1 MKDLQ
6 DRVAVITGA
15 GSGIGL
21 ALAQACAQA
30 GMRLVLADIEQDALA
45 RARAQFEQQ
54 GTPVLARRTDVCSA
68 EQVQALADAAFERFG
83 AVHLLCNNAGV
94 ASPAHQLAAW
104 EVPLSDW
111 HWILDVNL
119 LGVVHGLRAFVPR
132 MLAQGEEGH
141 VVNTASIAGLVSG
154 SGPYHASKHG
164 VVCIS
169 EGLYRDLRQRG
180 ARVSASVLCPGHI
193 RTAIADAERNRPD
206 VPEDWSAQVR
216 EQGLAQADAFRKLLE
231 QGYPPEQVAHAVL
244 DAVRDDRFYILP
256 AQQEQIQRVRERM
269 QQIQEQRNPA
279 H

>member
-6 DRVAVITGA
+6 GRVAVITGA
-15 GSGIGL
+15 ASGIGL
-21 ALAQACAQA
+21 ALAQGCAQA
-30 GMRLVLADIEQDALA
+30 GMRLVLADIDPNALE
-45 RARAQFEQQ
+45 RARAHFEQQ
-54 GTPVLARRTDVCSA
+54 GTPVLARRTDVCSV
-68 EQVQALADAAFERFG
+68 EQVQALADAAFEHFG

-141 VVNTASIAGLVSG
+141 VVNTASLAGLVAG

-164 VVCIS
+164 VVCLS
-169 EGLYRDLRQRG
+169 EGLFLDLRRRN
-180 ARVSASVLCPGHI
+180 ANISASVLCPGHI

-206 VPEDWSAQVR
+206 APDDWSDEVRQV
-216 EQGLAQADAFRKLLE
+216 GLAQAEAFRKLLE
-231 QGYPPEQVAHAVL
+231 QGYPPEQVAMEVL
-244 DAVRDDRFYILP
+244 EAVRADRFYIVP
-256 AQQEQIQRVRERM
+256 AQEGPIQRMRERM
-269 QQIQEQRNPA
+269 QQILDLRNPA

>member
-6 DRVAVITGA
+6 GRVAVITGA
-15 GSGIGL
+15 ASGIGL
-21 ALAQACAQA
+21 ALAQGCAQA
-30 GMRLVLADIEQDALA
+30 GMRLVLADIEPGALE
-45 RARAQFEQQ
+45 RARAQFEEQ
-54 GTPVLARRTDVCSA
+54 GTPVLARQTDVCSA

-141 VVNTASIAGLVSG
+141 VVNTASLAGLVAG

-164 VVCIS
+164 VVCLS
-169 EGLYRDLRQRG
+169 EGLYLDLHRRN
-180 ARVSASVLCPGHI
+180 APISASVLCPGHI

-206 VPEDWSAQVR
+206 VPDDWSDQVR
-216 EQGLAQADAFRKLLE
+216 QQGLAQADAFRKLLE
-231 QGYPPEQVAHAVL
+231 QGYPPEQVATAVL
-244 DAVRDDRFYILP
+244 DAVRADRFYIVP
-256 AQQEQIQRVRERM
+256 AQEGQIQRMRERA
-269 QQIQEQRNPA
+269 QQILELRNPA

>member
-6 DRVAVITGA
+6 GRVAVITGA
-15 GSGIGL
+15 ASGIGL

-30 GMRLVLADIEQDALA
+30 GMRLVLADIEPGALE
-45 RARAQFEQQ
+45 RARVQFEQQ

-141 VVNTASIAGLVSG
+141 VVNTASIAGLVPG

-164 VVCIS
+164 VVCLS
-169 EGLYRDLRQRG
+169 EGLFHDLRRRN
-180 ARVSASVLCPGHI
+180 ARLSASVLCPGHI
-193 RTAIADAERNRPD
+193 RTAIVDAERNRPD
-206 VPEDWSAQVR
+206 VPDDWSPQVR
-216 EQGLAQADAFRKLLE
+216 QQGLAQAEAFRKLLE
-231 QGYPPEQVAHAVL
+231 QGYPPEQVAQAVL
-244 DAVRDDRFYILP
+244 EAVRADRFYIVP
-256 AQQEQIQRVRERM
+256 AQEAQLQRVRERM
-269 QQIQEQRNPA
+269 QQILELRNPA